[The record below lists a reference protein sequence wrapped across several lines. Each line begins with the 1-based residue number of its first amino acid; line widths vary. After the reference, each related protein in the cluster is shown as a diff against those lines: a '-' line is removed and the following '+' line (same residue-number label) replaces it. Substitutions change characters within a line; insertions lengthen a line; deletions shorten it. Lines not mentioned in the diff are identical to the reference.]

1 MLGAFPGVFLLGM
14 LGIGW
19 GIWASLFRISFGLL
33 RSPCGVLAEPWRH
46 SWGVLWER
54 WQMAPGVLAKCWRHS
69 SLGWL
74 PLRSLG
80 ALVQITW
87 GIVAKSWRN
96 PGGIVG
102 RRPWIILVPKS
113 LGQYLTTSLGC
124 PLAILQVAGGSWVSS
139 LESSWCSLSECLG
152 CSAKSLRDVWWRPT
166 LGKSCMLPG
175 GPRQVSWGILM
186 GSWPNPGGILGRLPW
201 RVLAEVVQNPWG
213 VLQGSSG
220 HALADGSAGL
230 VGDCLGRPNG
240 HRRPTTNRP
249 TKGIVFLFC
258 RKQD

>member
-102 RRPWIILVPKS
+102 RRPWIILVPKA
-113 LGQYLTTSLGC
+113 LAQYLTTSLRC

-152 CSAKSLRDVWWRPT
+152 CSAKSCEHST
-166 LGKSCMLPG
+166 LGSAW
-175 GPRQVSWGILM
+175 QVVQIAWRISARSWGVQREILQR
-186 GSWPNPGGILGRLPW
+186 SCWIW
-201 RVLAEVVQNPWG
+201 R
-213 VLQGSSG
+213 
-220 HALADGSAGL
+220 GL
-230 VGDCLGRPNG
+230 
-240 HRRPTTNRP
+240 
-249 TKGIVFLFC
+249 
-258 RKQD
+258 